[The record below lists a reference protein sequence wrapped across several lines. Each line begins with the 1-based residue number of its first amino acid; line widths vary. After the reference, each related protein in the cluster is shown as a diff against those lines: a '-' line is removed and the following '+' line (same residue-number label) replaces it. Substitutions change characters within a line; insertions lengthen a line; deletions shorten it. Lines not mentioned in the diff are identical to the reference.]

1 MEKELKFIARS
12 GFTARE
18 VAGENILV
26 PVDTGGVR
34 LKDGED
40 LPVFNGIIQLNSL
53 SLFLWNS
60 LSEPKS
66 ISELVTLVK
75 EKFDTS
81 SETDSSIQ
89 EDIVKVLDAGIKSQ
103 IIFIIA
109 DK

>member
-1 MEKELKFIARS
+1 MEKELKFLARS

-18 VAGENILV
+18 VAGETILV

-34 LKDGED
+34 LNNNKD
-40 LPVFNGIIQLNSL
+40 LPMFNGIIQLNSL

-60 LSEPKS
+60 LSEPKT
-66 ISELVTLVK
+66 ISELVNLVK

-81 SETDSSIQ
+81 SETDSSIE
-89 EDIVKVLDAGIKSQ
+89 EDIIKVLDAGIKSQ

-109 DK
+109 DN